1 MGHLMLQIEQGKG
14 VDEFDNGELHGI
26 IWFVEEK
33 MEDIQKRIDLFHLLP
48 QGDLATQTVGSRYKP
63 LILNQWFTNMV
74 NNNEHTCGDIVAQ
87 DNLGLL
93 PGHKL
98 GGKSDAR
105 EPLYGDLRGTTTNI
119 GKQLLGFT
127 PFGGGTI
134 EMELPHSQSHE
145 KEVKV
150 NEKTSDLII
159 LYGGHVYHV
168 IYRPDESEPMIWSSH
183 DEVQQKLDE
192 YRKTP
197 KLDRLKKMVNKE
209 TYLKERIT
217 KAKAQ

>member
-33 MEDIQKRIDLFHLLP
+33 MEDIKKRIDLFHLLP
-48 QGDLATQTVGSRYKP
+48 QGDLATQTIGSRYKP
-63 LILNQWFTNMV
+63 LMLDQWFTNMV
-74 NNNEHTCGDIVAQ
+74 NNNEHTCGDIMAQ

-93 PGHKL
+93 PGRKL

-105 EPLYGDLRGTTTNI
+105 EPLYGDLRGTTINI

-134 EMELPHSQSHE
+134 EMELPHVSTIGSNNIFGAFGNNIE
-145 KEVKV
+145 M
-150 NEKTSDLII
+150 
-159 LYGGHVYHV
+159 GGRGKFRG
-168 IYRPDESEPMIWSSH
+168 IG
-183 DEVQQKLDE
+183 
-192 YRKTP
+192 
-197 KLDRLKKMVNKE
+197 
-209 TYLKERIT
+209 
-217 KAKAQ
+217 